1 MEKYILCAFRTEN
14 NVWLVISY
22 SNELDTNVGLPIR
35 PETVHLYIKWGYK
48 TICDALTWTV

>member
-14 NVWLVISY
+14 NVWPVISY
-22 SNELDTNVGLPIR
+22 NNELDTNVGLPIR